1 VNDVIH
7 PFFDELLY
15 INTHFLDDF
24 LAELQ
29 KTFYICTG
37 IINH

>member
-1 VNDVIH
+1 MVSFIPFLVNYCI
-7 PFFDELLY
+7 LTL
-15 INTHFLDDF
+15 IFLGIF

-29 KTFYICTG
+29 KTFYICSG

>member
-1 VNDVIH
+1 MVSFI
-7 PFFDELLY
+7 PFFCELLY
-15 INTHFLDDF
+15 INTYFLGIF

-29 KTFYICTG
+29 KTFYICSG